1 MNTKNLHKLSKEI
14 HTYQAHCKVLRKE
27 SRVKKETIKREM
39 DFLLQNA
46 MYEIE
51 LELCIGAQVMLLING
66 LDDSLCNG
74 SRGVIIGFTNDLP
87 IVRFLNG
94 KELLIE
100 KNTYEYEQPLYKV
113 GIRQIPLKLA
123 WAITIH
129 KSQGS
134 TLDYAVIDI
143 GKNIF
148 EYGQT
153 YTALSRLKDINSLY
167 ITSFDPKK
175 IKASKGN

>member
-1 MNTKNLHKLSKEI
+1 M
-14 HTYQAHCKVLRKE
+14 
-27 SRVKKETIKREM
+27 
-39 DFLLQNA
+39 
-46 MYEIE
+46 
-51 LELCIGAQVMLLING
+51 
-66 LDDSLCNG
+66 
-74 SRGVIIGFTNDLP
+74 IIGFISDLP

-100 KNTYEYEQPLYKV
+100 KNTYEYEQPLYQSR
-113 GIRQIPLKLA
+113 IRQIPLKLA

-175 IKASKGN
+175 IKAHPKVIDFYKGLEKNKTILDNWIKQNEKNEKKMDVSVKDDSQDKIKDEKRNLKKNKR